1 MPKGDDPPEG
11 HGTEIERGLRVD
23 AASCLHKVA
32 AWCLHKVVVGMNRD
46 NLLVRPARIFGS
58 SSSTV

>member
-23 AASCLHKVA
+23 AASR
-32 AWCLHKVVVGMNRD
+32 LHKVVVGMNRD